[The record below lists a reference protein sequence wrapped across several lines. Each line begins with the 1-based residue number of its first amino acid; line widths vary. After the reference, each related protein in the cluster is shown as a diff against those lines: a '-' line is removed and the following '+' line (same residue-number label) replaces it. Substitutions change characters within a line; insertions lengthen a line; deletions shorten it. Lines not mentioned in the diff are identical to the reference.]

1 MSKEKLINQ
10 LKGGLI
16 VSCQALEE
24 EPLHGADIM
33 SKMALAAKMGGAVA
47 IRANGVLDIQ
57 AIKQKVD
64 LPVIGIIKKEYPNLD
79 RYITPTLKEI
89 KKLIEIG
96 VDIIAMDATQR
107 VNQDE
112 VSFKEKVDYIHQ
124 NGLLAMAD
132 ISTLEEGLLAE
143 KNGFDF
149 ISTTLSGYTNYS
161 RKKAGPDI
169 KLVKELVKQT
179 NSYIIAEGKIRD
191 RADLKKVLKH
201 NPFAVVIGGA
211 ITRPQCITKLFV
223 ETLKGK

>member
-1 MSKEKLINQ
+1 MSKEKLIDQ
-10 LKGGLI
+10 LRGGLI

-96 VDIIAMDATQR
+96 VDIIAMDATQQ

-132 ISTLEEGLLAE
+132 ISTLEGLLAE

-149 ISTTLSGYTNYS
+149 VSTTLSGYTIIQE
-161 RKKAGPDI
+161 KKLDQI
-169 KLVKELVKQT
+169 
-179 NSYIIAEGKIRD
+179 
-191 RADLKKVLKH
+191 
-201 NPFAVVIGGA
+201 
-211 ITRPQCITKLFV
+211 
-223 ETLKGK
+223 